1 MVAKVRAL
9 LHNRNFI
16 LLLAITAGL
25 LFDYA
30 AQWTKLLVLPTLT
43 IILTLAIA
51 DFSGKVHEYR
61 SSPFIPALVG
71 VFMSYVILGNFIV
84 GLGAFLIHDERL
96 WIGFIIMAA
105 VPPAVAVAP
114 LANSRGGNEVYA
126 VIGTI
131 GAYIGALVIIPV
143 IASGLLDMHSID
155 ITKLIVAATVLILL
169 PLLLYKIIARRGLHR
184 KIEPIKGILIK
195 WCHFLILYT
204 IVGLNREA
212 IIGQPSSLY
221 PVAAIALTSTFL
233 LGFLIEW
240 IGTLLRISKEKL
252 TSLCL
257 LGTLKNYALAAGLAL
272 SLFSS
277 DTALP
282 AAVFMIFMMI
292 YIAWLDFK
300 LRWA

>member
-1 MVAKVRAL
+1 M
-9 LHNRNFI
+9 
-16 LLLAITAGL
+16 AIAAGL
-25 LFDYA
+25 LFDHA
-30 AQWTKLLVLPTLT
+30 AQWTKHLVLPTLAL
-43 IILTLAIA
+43 ILTLAMTDI
-51 DFSGKVHEYR
+51 SGKVYEYR
-61 SSPFIPALVG
+61 RSPLIPALVG

-84 GLGAFLIHDERL
+84 GLGAFLVHEERL
-96 WIGFIIMAA
+96 WTGFIIMAA
-105 VPPAVAVAP
+105 VPPAVAVVP
-114 LANSRGGNEVYA
+114 LARFRGGNQMYA

-143 IASGLLDMHSID
+143 IAAGLLDMRSLH
-155 ITKLIVAATVLILL
+155 ITGIIVAAVVLIFL
-169 PLLLYKIIARRGLHR
+169 PLLLYKVIVTRRLQAR
-184 KIEPIKGILIK
+184 IEPLKGIIIK

-204 IVGLNREA
+204 IVGLNRET

-240 IGTLLRISKEKL
+240 IGARLRISKEKL

-272 SLFSS
+272 SLFSK
-277 DTALP
+277 DAALP

>member
-1 MVAKVRAL
+1 M
-9 LHNRNFI
+9 
-16 LLLAITAGL
+16 AIAAGL
-25 LFDYA
+25 LFDPA
-30 AQWTKLLVLPTLT
+30 AQWTKHLVLPTLAL
-43 IILTLAIA
+43 ILTLAMTDI
-51 DFSGKVHEYR
+51 SGKVYEYR
-61 SSPFIPALVG
+61 RSPLIPALVG

-105 VPPAVAVAP
+105 VPPAIAVVP
-114 LANSRGGNEVYA
+114 LARLWGGSEIYA

-131 GAYIGALVIIPV
+131 GAYIGALIIIPV
-143 IASGLLDMHSID
+143 IASGLLDVHSID
-155 ITKLIVAATVLILL
+155 MTRLIVVAAVLIFL
-169 PLLLYKIIARRGLHR
+169 PFLLYKIIMRRGLHA

-204 IVGLNREA
+204 IVGLNRET

-240 IGTLLRISKEKL
+240 IGARLRISKEKL
-252 TSLCL
+252 TSLRL

-272 SLFSS
+272 SLFSKDS
-277 DTALP
+277 ALP

-292 YIAWLDFK
+292 YISWLDFK